1 MTLTH
6 KSSAVERRQQASR
19 GPTTAD
25 HRTYRQMRLKRT
37 SYDPRRLPCKMYAHW
52 LLTRIPLDRRGARR
66 VRSLKPLSRLCSVCS
81 PLLRN
86 TANTP
91 PCSQLSRQSH
101 RLYSL
106 SAQRPAPSFTRSPGK
121 RGVAAQPC
129 IVRRTPSP
137 LSAPPTPVPSPGPGP
152 HGSCAVQPQLHPPRQ
167 VKPQTKNPPPPPYP
181 CVVSEWN
188 AAYTPPRCVVVTVR
202 SPAHPITA
210 IVCATVLPVPLQG
223 DNGAQQGPPQ
233 RT

>member
-1 MTLTH
+1 VTLTH

-52 LLTRIPLDRRGARR
+52 LLTRIPLDRRGARS

-106 SAQRPAPSFTRSPGK
+106 SAETRPVFYSLTWEARCCCTAVYRSSNSISSIRSTNAGTFSGSGSSWKLRRAAP
-121 RGVAAQPC
+121 
-129 IVRRTPSP
+129 
-137 LSAPPTPVPSPGPGP
+137 APPTSPSQTPD
-152 HGSCAVQPQLHPPRQ
+152 Q
-167 VKPQTKNPPPPPYP
+167 KPTTTT
-181 CVVSEWN
+181 VSV
-188 AAYTPPRCVVVTVR
+188 RC
-202 SPAHPITA
+202 
-210 IVCATVLPVPLQG
+210 Q
-223 DNGAQQGPPQ
+223 
-233 RT
+233 